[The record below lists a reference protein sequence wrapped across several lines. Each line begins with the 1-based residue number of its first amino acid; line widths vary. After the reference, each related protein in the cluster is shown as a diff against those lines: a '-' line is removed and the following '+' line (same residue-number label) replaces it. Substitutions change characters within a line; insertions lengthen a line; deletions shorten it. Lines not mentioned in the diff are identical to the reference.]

1 MMALHP
7 LEIQLTLIPHER
19 FDVINVA
26 ETMRGKFGDLVSQ
39 YRKTL
44 YCSLHTTAGYLDQTI
59 CARLRN
65 SKMHLEPFFRAF
77 QKLFPPDAGY
87 YHDQMQLRTELS
99 EAQRQCEP
107 LNADSHLTFI
117 GAGLKNCVTYT
128 NHPGMPVYFIE
139 LDGKYQDIQRQRKT
153 TILAYNAEEVVY
165 TDRFA
170 IPMSH
175 HSIDSINLK
184 DPRYGFFDQLQAWL
198 ERHDIAKGRVDIAL
212 PRKEMHAGLTVNE
225 FENLLVQKDLAEVLK
240 DPLRYVARKG
250 RSFLSEP
257 ALMPEKVKYYATTD
271 LVHIFNELMD
281 ALQVG
286 RSVIEKIVSRVLSVP
301 ASRFLGMKR
310 NISLLV
316 SNGEENGKGRLVQG
330 TYQSPILVHWR
341 KAPQQMR
348 YLDVTITRFK

>member
-1 MMALHP
+1 MAFHP
-7 LEIQLTLIPHER
+7 VEVQLTLVPRAR

-26 ETMRGKFGDLVSQ
+26 EVIREKFGDLFSH

-65 SKMHLEPFFRAF
+65 NKKHLEPFFHAF
-77 QKLFPPDAGY
+77 QRLFPPDAGY
-87 YHDQMQLRTELS
+87 YHDQLQLRTELS

-107 LNADSHLTFI
+107 QNADSHLTFI
-117 GAGLKNCVTYT
+117 GAGLKNCVTYI
-128 NHPGMPVYFIE
+128 NHPGIPVYFIE
-139 LDGKYQDIQRQRKT
+139 LDGKYQGIQRKRQT
-153 TILAYNAEEVVY
+153 TILAYNVEEVALH
-165 TDRFA
+165 DRIA

-184 DPRYGFFDQLQAWL
+184 DPNYGFWDQVQTMLDKY
-198 ERHDIAKGRVDIAL
+198 EIEKGRLDIAL
-212 PRKEMHAGLTVNE
+212 DRKEQHAGLTVNE
-225 FENLLVQKDLAEVLK
+225 FENLLIKKDLAEVLQ

-257 ALMPEKVKYYATTD
+257 SLMPGKVKYYATTD
-271 LVHIFNELMD
+271 LVHILNELMD

-286 RSVIEKIVSRVLSVP
+286 RSVIEKILSRVLSVP

-310 NISLLV
+310 NISLMV
-316 SNGEENGKGRLVQG
+316 SNGQENGKGHLVQG
-330 TYQSPILVHWR
+330 TYQSPILVQWR
-341 KAPQQMR
+341 EAPQRTR
-348 YLDVTITRFK
+348 YLDVTLTRFK

>member
-1 MMALHP
+1 MAYHP
-7 LEIQLTLIPHER
+7 FEVQLTLVPQAR

-26 ETMRGKFGDLVSQ
+26 EALREKFGNLISD

-65 SKMHLEPFFRAF
+65 SKTHLEPFFRAF

-87 YHDQMQLRTELS
+87 YHDRLQLRTELS
-99 EAQRQCEP
+99 EAQRLCEP
-107 LNADSHLTFI
+107 QNADSHLTFI
-117 GAGLKNCVTYT
+117 GAGLKNCVTYV
-128 NHPGMPVYFIE
+128 NRPGMPVYFID
-139 LDGKYQDIQRQRKT
+139 LDGKYLDIRRQRQT
-153 TILAYNAEEVVY
+153 TILAYNTEEVVH
-165 TDRFA
+165 TERLA

-175 HSIDSINLK
+175 HPIDSINLK
-184 DPRYGFFDQLQAWL
+184 DPRFGIFDQLEDLL
-198 ERHDIAKGRVDIAL
+198 EKCTIEKGRVDLAL
-212 PRKEMHAGLTVNE
+212 DRKEQHAGLTVNE
-225 FENLLVQKDLAEVLK
+225 FENLLIQKDLTEVLK
-240 DPLRYVARKG
+240 DPLRYVVEKG
-250 RSFLSEP
+250 KSFLSEP
-257 ALMPEKVKYYATTD
+257 ALMPGKVKYYATTD

-316 SNGEENGKGRLVQG
+316 SNGQENGKGRLVQG
-330 TYQSPILVHWR
+330 TYQSPILVQWR
-341 KAPQQMR
+341 KPPQRTR
-348 YLDVTITRFK
+348 YLEVTITRFK

>member
-1 MMALHP
+1 MALHP
-7 LEIQLTLIPHER
+7 FEIQLTLVPQER
-19 FDVINVA
+19 FEVINVA
-26 ETMRGKFGDLVSQ
+26 ETIRGQFGDLLSK

-59 CARLRN
+59 CSRLRN

-99 EAQRQCEP
+99 DAQRRCEP
-107 LNADSHLTFI
+107 QNADSHLTFI
-117 GAGLKNCVTYT
+117 GAGLKNCVTYV
-128 NHPGMPVYFIE
+128 NRPGMPVYFID
-139 LDGKYQDIQRQRKT
+139 LDGTYQDIRRQRRT
-153 TILAYNAEEVVY
+153 TVLAYNSEETVH
-165 TDRFA
+165 TDRIA

-175 HSIDSINLK
+175 HPIDSINLK
-184 DPRYGFFDQLQAWL
+184 DPRYGFLDHVQALL
-198 ERHDIAKGRVDIAL
+198 EKYDIEKGRVDIAL
-212 PRKEMHAGLTVNE
+212 SRQELHAGLTVNE
-225 FENLLVQKDLAEVLK
+225 FENLLIQKDLVDVLK
-240 DPLRYVARKG
+240 DPLNYVARKG

-316 SNGEENGKGRLVQG
+316 SNGQENGPGRLVQG
-330 TYQSPILVHWR
+330 TYQSPILVQWR
-341 KAPQQMR
+341 KTPQR
-348 YLDVTITRFK
+348 TRDLEVTITRFK

>member
-1 MMALHP
+1 MALHP
-7 LEIQLTLIPHER
+7 CEIQLTLIPQER
-19 FDVINVA
+19 FEVINVA
-26 ETMRGKFGDLVSQ
+26 ATIREKFGDLASQ

-59 CARLRN
+59 CSRLRN

-99 EAQRQCEP
+99 EAQRRCEP
-107 LNADSHLTFI
+107 QNADSHLTFI

-128 NHPGMPVYFIE
+128 NHPGMPVYFID
-139 LDGKYQDIQRQRKT
+139 LDGKYQEVRRQRQT
-153 TILAYNAEEVVY
+153 TILAYNDETVVH
-165 TDRFA
+165 TDRLA
-170 IPMSH
+170 IPVSH

-184 DPRYGFFDQLQAWL
+184 DPRLGFYDQVQSLL
-198 ERHDIAKGRVDIAL
+198 EKHDIVKGRVDIAL
-212 PRKEMHAGLTVNE
+212 PRKELHAGLTVNE
-225 FENLLVQKDLAEVLK
+225 FENLLIQKDLAEVLK

-257 ALMPEKVKYYATTD
+257 LLIPEKVKYYATTD

-316 SNGEENGKGRLVQG
+316 SNGAENGKGRLVQG
-330 TYQSPILVHWR
+330 TYQSPILVQWR
-341 KAPQQMR
+341 KAPERTR

>member
-1 MMALHP
+1 MAWHP
-7 LEIQLTLIPHER
+7 FEIQLTLVPHER
-19 FDVINVA
+19 FEVINVA
-26 ETMRGKFGDLVSQ
+26 ETIRDKFGDLLSK

-59 CARLRN
+59 CSRLRN

-107 LNADSHLTFI
+107 QNADSHLTFI
-117 GAGLKNCVTYT
+117 GAGLKNCVTYV
-128 NHPGMPVYFIE
+128 NRPGMPVYFID
-139 LDGKYQDIQRQRKT
+139 LDGTYQDIRRQRRT
-153 TILAYNAEEVVY
+153 TVLAYTSEETVH
-165 TDRFA
+165 TDRIA

-175 HSIDSINLK
+175 HPIDSINLK
-184 DPRYGFFDQLQAWL
+184 DPRYGFWDHVQALL
-198 ERHDIAKGRVDIAL
+198 EKYEIEKGRVDIAL
-212 PRKEMHAGLTVNE
+212 SRQELHAGLTVNE
-225 FENLLVQKDLAEVLK
+225 FENLLIQKDLVEVLK
-240 DPLRYVARKG
+240 DPLNYVARKG

-310 NISLLV
+310 NLSLFV
-316 SNGEENGKGRLVQG
+316 SNGEENGPGRLVQG
-330 TYQSPILVHWR
+330 TYQSPILVQWR
-341 KAPQQMR
+341 KAPQR
-348 YLDVTITRFK
+348 TRDLEVTITRFK

>member
-1 MMALHP
+1 MALHP
-7 LEIQLTLIPHER
+7 FEIQLTLVPQER
-19 FDVINVA
+19 FEVINVA
-26 ETMRGKFGDLVSQ
+26 ATIRDKFGDLLSK

-59 CARLRN
+59 CSRLRN
-65 SKMHLEPFFRAF
+65 SKTHLEPFFRAF

-99 EAQRQCEP
+99 DAQRRCEP
-107 LNADSHLTFI
+107 QNADSHLTFI
-117 GAGLKNCVTYT
+117 GAGLKNCVTYV
-128 NHPGMPVYFIE
+128 NRPGMPVYFID
-139 LDGKYQDIQRQRKT
+139 LDGTYQDIRRQRRT
-153 TILAYNAEEVVY
+153 TVLAYNSEETVH
-165 TDRFA
+165 TDRIA

-175 HSIDSINLK
+175 HPIDSINLK
-184 DPRYGFFDQLQAWL
+184 DPRYGFFDHVQALL
-198 ERHDIAKGRVDIAL
+198 EKYDITKGRVDIAL
-212 PRKEMHAGLTVNE
+212 SRQELHAGLTVNE
-225 FENLLVQKDLAEVLK
+225 FENLLIQKDLVDVLK
-240 DPLRYVARKG
+240 DPLNYVARKG

-310 NISLLV
+310 NLSLLV
-316 SNGEENGKGRLVQG
+316 SNGQENGPGRLVQG
-330 TYQSPILVHWR
+330 TYQSPILVQWR
-341 KAPQQMR
+341 KTPQR
-348 YLDVTITRFK
+348 TRDLEVTITRFK

>member
-1 MMALHP
+1 MALHP
-7 LEIQLTLIPHER
+7 FEIQLTLVPQER
-19 FDVINVA
+19 FEVINVA
-26 ETMRGKFGDLVSQ
+26 ATIRDKFGDLLSK

-59 CARLRN
+59 CSRLRN
-65 SKMHLEPFFRAF
+65 SKTHLEPFFRAF

-99 EAQRQCEP
+99 DAQRRCEP
-107 LNADSHLTFI
+107 QNADSHLTFI
-117 GAGLKNCVTYT
+117 GAGLKNCVTYV
-128 NHPGMPVYFIE
+128 NRPGMPVYFID
-139 LDGKYQDIQRQRKT
+139 LDGTYQDIRRQRRT
-153 TILAYNAEEVVY
+153 TVLAYNSEETVH
-165 TDRFA
+165 TDRIA

-175 HSIDSINLK
+175 HPIDSINLK
-184 DPRYGFFDQLQAWL
+184 DPRYGFLDHVQALL
-198 ERHDIAKGRVDIAL
+198 EKYDIAKGRVDIAL
-212 PRKEMHAGLTVNE
+212 SRQELHAGLTVNE
-225 FENLLVQKDLAEVLK
+225 FENLLIQKDLVDVLK
-240 DPLRYVARKG
+240 DPLNYVARKG

-310 NISLLV
+310 NLSLLV
-316 SNGEENGKGRLVQG
+316 SNGQENGPGRLVQG
-330 TYQSPILVHWR
+330 TYQSPILVQWR
-341 KAPQQMR
+341 KTPQR
-348 YLDVTITRFK
+348 TRDLEVTITRFK